1 MLKWLKSLVVKDDR
15 EPVNVN
21 VVLKDDREP
30 VRAGRP
36 VKFPIEGTKFYYWRT
51 CGKRSYQL
59 NSSEFGWKM
68 FHISMYKLGNFFLTK
83 EEAYANKAE
92 VIRTFSSSKILK

>member
-1 MLKWLKSLVVKDDR
+1 MFKWLKSMVKGTN
-15 EPVNVN
+15 ETPVNVN
-21 VVLKDDREP
+21 VSVRDYREP
-30 VRAGRP
+30 IKRGRP
-36 VKFPIEGTKFYYWRT
+36 VGFPAEGTKFFYWRT

-59 NSSEFGWKM
+59 DSSEFSFKL

-83 EEAYANKAE
+83 EEAYANKDE